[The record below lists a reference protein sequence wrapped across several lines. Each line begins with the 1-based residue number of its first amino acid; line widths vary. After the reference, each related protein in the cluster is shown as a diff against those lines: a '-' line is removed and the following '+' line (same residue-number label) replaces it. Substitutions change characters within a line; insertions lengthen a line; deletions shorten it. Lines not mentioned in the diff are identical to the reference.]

1 MLSKIVDLQEH
12 GFSLRLEICEH
23 FDIFNSFG
31 FEGNGYSWESLL
43 EAILQRDKREFLEF
57 IDLDSEADS
66 LVIYGKDRALLEQIQ
81 MIVDKLVEDRE
92 FLKDNLI
99 KSRDEIED

>member
-66 LVIYGKDRALLEQIQ
+66 LVIYGKDRALLEQVQ